1 MFYIIFSGLILGSF
15 LNAFE
20 WRFAQKIDSDGN
32 RIKFSKNKSKKLS
45 IVSGRSMCPR
55 CNHELSTLDLIPVVS
70 WVLLKGKCRYC
81 GVPISAQYPF
91 VEMLTAFLFAIS
103 FFFYRSTL
111 HSFSS
116 YIFFANLL
124 ILILGFLVLCLFDI
138 KKYLLPSRIIYFLL
152 VISFLLLFI
161 ASLMDRDFH
170 VFYIRIFSSIIFGSL
185 FYFIYRFSK
194 GKWLGGGDVRLSF
207 LLGLQ
212 LTSFSFVPLC
222 LFISSTIGLIY
233 ILGSNYFTSKELKKM
248 IPFGPFLMLSCL
260 ICIFYGNTIFN
271 WYLHLL

>member
-20 WRFAQKIDSDGN
+20 WRFAQKIDSEGN

-103 FFFYRSTL
+103 FF
-111 HSFSS
+111 
-116 YIFFANLL
+116 
-124 ILILGFLVLCLFDI
+124 
-138 KKYLLPSRIIYFLL
+138 
-152 VISFLLLFI
+152 
-161 ASLMDRDFH
+161 SLML
-170 VFYIRIFSSIIFGSL
+170 VCTA
-185 FYFIYRFSK
+185 
-194 GKWLGGGDVRLSF
+194 V
-207 LLGLQ
+207 
-212 LTSFSFVPLC
+212 
-222 LFISSTIGLIY
+222 
-233 ILGSNYFTSKELKKM
+233 
-248 IPFGPFLMLSCL
+248 
-260 ICIFYGNTIFN
+260 
-271 WYLHLL
+271 